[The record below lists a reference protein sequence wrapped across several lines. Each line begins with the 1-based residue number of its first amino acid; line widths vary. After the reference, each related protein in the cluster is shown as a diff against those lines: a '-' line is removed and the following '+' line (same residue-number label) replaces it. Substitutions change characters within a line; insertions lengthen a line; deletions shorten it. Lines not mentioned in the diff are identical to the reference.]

1 MLALSHAE
9 LGILNWIYTHC
20 HTRFLDAIMP
30 VITWLGDKGLLWIL
44 LGLGILLFQKGKR
57 DTGFRVL
64 LALLFGLLLCNLLLK
79 NAVGRIRPFTL
90 NDTIQ
95 LLVTPPQ
102 DPSFPSGH
110 TTAAFAAASVLI
122 RDHWKGR
129 WVVLIAA
136 ILVAF
141 SRLYLYVHFPT
152 DVLCGALIG
161 IFCGW
166 LSTQFWQKLIGPYW
180 AKRQK
185 KEPS

>member
-1 MLALSHAE
+1 MLVLSQAE
-9 LGILNWIYTHC
+9 LGILDWIYTHC
-20 HTRFLDAIMP
+20 HTGFLDTIMP
-30 VITWLGDKGLLWIL
+30 IITKLGDKGLLWIV
-44 LGLGILLFQKGKR
+44 LGLGILIFQKGKR

-64 LALLFGLLLCNLLLK
+64 LALLLGLLICNLLLK

-90 NDTIQ
+90 NGAAQ
-95 LLVTPPQ
+95 LLVTPPG

-110 TTAAFAAASVLI
+110 TTAAFAAATVLV

-166 LSTQFWQKLIGPYW
+166 LSTALWENVIGPRW
-180 AKRQK
+180 ANRPK
-185 KEPS
+185 KSF